1 MQTQVY
7 NTRAFATAL
16 NSAHSDSSQ
25 VLPIVTSQA
34 SCHCSNTGEYVI
46 SNQSVINKYGTN
58 LTKSSN
64 RTAELSRLDL
74 THTHAGHAAGSRER
88 ITTQDCIQFQP
99 APHAGIQM
107 TRNQFPTSNNGSG
120 IQYKEYSGF
129 NAYRGDQA
137 SSISRG
143 GPGVRTNLPNMTNAQ
158 TTPPPGMESE
168 VDQKTLQF
176 QTRQHVL
183 EALSYHIATS
193 TSPQHRSPK
202 RKPVQ
207 IAFKNKQYDINQET
221 DENCD
226 FPLYHFRRPHQEE
239 S

>member
-1 MQTQVY
+1 
-7 NTRAFATAL
+7 
-16 NSAHSDSSQ
+16 
-25 VLPIVTSQA
+25 
-34 SCHCSNTGEYVI
+34 
-46 SNQSVINKYGTN
+46 
-58 LTKSSN
+58 
-64 RTAELSRLDL
+64 
-74 THTHAGHAAGSRER
+74 
-88 ITTQDCIQFQP
+88 
-99 APHAGIQM
+99 
-107 TRNQFPTSNNGSG
+107 
-120 IQYKEYSGF
+120 
-129 NAYRGDQA
+129 
-137 SSISRG
+137 
-143 GPGVRTNLPNMTNAQ
+143 MTNAQ

-207 IAFKNKQYDINQET
+207 IAFKNKEYNIIQET

-239 S
+239 SWHIKIKLVHKECVALTMYDQDAA